1 MNIDGLKN
9 NATRPT
15 LPGHDTRVK
24 TRKHV
29 AANATANGEA
39 YSPMPIPVQNHST
52 TNAISARR
60 HVKKRPTSTI
70 RHNRAAVYVAN
81 SESPV

>member
-1 MNIDGLKN
+1 MNIDGPKN
-9 NATRPT
+9 NAARPT
-15 LPGHDTRVK
+15 HPGHGTRVK

-29 AANATANGEA
+29 AA
-39 YSPMPIPVQNHST
+39 
-52 TNAISARR
+52 NAISARR